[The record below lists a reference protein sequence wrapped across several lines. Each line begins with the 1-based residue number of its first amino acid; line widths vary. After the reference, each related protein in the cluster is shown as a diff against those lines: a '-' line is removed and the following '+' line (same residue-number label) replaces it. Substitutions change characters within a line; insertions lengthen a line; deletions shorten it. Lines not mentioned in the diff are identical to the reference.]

1 MGIESNIESPVA
13 EAVRKVGSQSAFGRL
28 CGKSQTSVYELLQ
41 DGRPLWAEAVLKV
54 EAATGVSRHD
64 LRPDLYPRDEPVP
77 SGRTGGVGFASAS
90 AASFGERAPV
100 SADENTS
107 PSDDHQLQRNRG
119 ASPPAGHRPVQQMV
133 GDKAS

>member
-1 MGIESNIESPVA
+1 MSDPRSPQTALRQAVA
-13 EAVRKVGSQSAFGRL
+13 QAGSQAALAKICGVSQPSVWEWL
-28 CGKSQTSVYELLQ
+28 NKGKSL
-41 DGRPLWAEAVLKV
+41 PAEYVLKV

-119 ASPPAGHRPVQQMV
+119 ASPPAVHRLV